1 MDGIALGRRI
11 KADSS
16 CSGMDLILLTS
27 LSEVSI
33 CKAVRQRLFADCV
46 TKPISKAQL
55 LRCLL
60 SARSRWL
67 PTENEPPPSSVP
79 RPVNEAKE
87 KSLRVLLAED
97 NAVNQKVALRQL
109 RQLGLRADSVAN
121 GLEVLEACNRVA
133 YDLIIMD
140 CQMPEMDGYET
151 TRRLRDREQGSA
163 RRTIIAMTAGA
174 RQEDRERCLA
184 SGMDDYISKPVRL
197 AEFQEVIERWTRV
210 AT

>member
-1 MDGIALGRRI
+1 MDGIALARRI

-16 CSGMDLILLTS
+16 SSGMDLILLTS

-33 CKAVRQRLFADCV
+33 CKTVRQRLFADCI

-55 LRCLL
+55 FKCLL
-60 SARSRWL
+60 SARSFWL
-67 PTENEPPPSSVP
+67 PAENEPSPSGVRRSL
-79 RPVNEAKE
+79 NEANE

-97 NAVNQKVALRQL
+97 NTVNQKVALGQL

-151 TRRLRDREQGSA
+151 TRRLRDWERGST

-174 RQEDRERCLA
+174 RQEDREQCLA

-197 AEFQEVIERWTRV
+197 PELQEVIERWTRV